1 MNLDEIVKYIN
12 DESAKGELAR
22 EFQGIISDFQAGKI
36 TAEEKNE
43 LVEAVVAGFKAAKAS
58 SDEETMR
65 WAVQIATVVTS
76 LV

>member
-22 EFQGIISDFQAGKI
+22 EFQGIISDYQAGTI
-36 TAEEKNE
+36 SVEEKNE

-65 WAVQIATVVTS
+65 WAVQIAKVVTS

>member
-1 MNLDEIVKYIN
+1 MNLDDIVKHIN
-12 DESAKGELAR
+12 DDSAKGELAR
-22 EFQGIISDFQAGKI
+22 EFQGIISDYQAGTI
-36 TAEEKNE
+36 SAEEKNE

-65 WAVQIATVVTS
+65 WVVNVATVVTS